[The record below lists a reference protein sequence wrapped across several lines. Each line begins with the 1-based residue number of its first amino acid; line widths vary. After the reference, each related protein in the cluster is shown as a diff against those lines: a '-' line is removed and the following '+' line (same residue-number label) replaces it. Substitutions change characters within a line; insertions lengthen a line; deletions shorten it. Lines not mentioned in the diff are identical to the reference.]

1 MVEYGVKKIITNPTI
16 ITSAE
21 EIIKV
26 IDARSK
32 KTKAFIVPVKY
43 EALIEKL
50 IKEIAFKKWAK
61 EKKEAL
67 AKSENNQDVNDKEL
81 EKIGWEEI
89 ESYLHD

>member
-1 MVEYGVKKIITNPTI
+1 MVEYGVKKLITNPTL

-26 IDARSK
+26 IDARSQ

-67 AKSENNQDVNDKEL
+67 AKSKNNQDANDKEL